1 MVSTPIS
8 LTFHLECL
16 CLISFFFLS
25 GTVLK
30 FKNKTY
36 MACNS
41 FVSWIA
47 PPCRWWMLN
56 YKRVSWFCPSSF
68 SFPLSPFRP
77 NSTCS
82 AKNRVCSLTATLLSS
97 RYDRKTWSV
106 LWPERKS
113 KIKNIYWYIRWWANM
128 RTCQW
133 INCDLFDYLVEI
145 VYPNRLVPKDNIW
158 LEPSG
163 VFRLKNKIKR

>member
-47 PPCRWWMLN
+47 LPCRWWMLN
-56 YKRVSWFCPSSF
+56 YKRVSWFCPNTF
-68 SFPLSPFRP
+68 SFPSSPFPP
-77 NSTCS
+77 NSRCI
-82 AKNRVCSLTATLLSS
+82 ANNRVYSRTATLLSS
-97 RYDRKTWSV
+97 RFDRKTRSI
-106 LWPERKS
+106 LLPERKS
-113 KIKNIYWYIRWWANM
+113 NIQNIWYIRWWLMSEYTFFNESIVIYLITWS
-128 RTCQW
+128 R
-133 INCDLFDYLVEI
+133 LFIPTD
-145 VYPNRLVPKDNIW
+145 
-158 LEPSG
+158 
-163 VFRLKNKIKR
+163 